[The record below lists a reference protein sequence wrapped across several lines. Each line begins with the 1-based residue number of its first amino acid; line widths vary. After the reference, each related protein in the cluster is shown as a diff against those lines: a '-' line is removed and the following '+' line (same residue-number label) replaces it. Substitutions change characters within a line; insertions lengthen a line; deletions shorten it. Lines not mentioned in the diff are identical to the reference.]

1 MDGGWIGRGVGG
13 REGAGGVWWVEMEGP
28 TRRVARGGRVLNRG
42 WGVVGAHLV
51 LPAEVGDVAVELGLD
66 LAPLLLEHDELLV
79 DETRHLVVVPAGGEG
94 GSSSAVEE
102 PGTHAMGETRA
113 RAGRAPVVF
122 DLRLLPGRLLCDLS
136 LERGDVDLT
145 GEGRGVGGVSRA
157 GGVGLGRP
165 RDVAQMWFPSRNGGF
180 GSRPRTHPLGAHL
193 GVVHQREALL
203 HVETLGPGEALAS
216 NRRKNHR
223 DSGGSVVSGRRV
235 GFNGGSRAERTRRD
249 ERTAAHVMLR
259 LPGLQGG
266 SGEGSV
272 LL

>member
-1 MDGGWIGRGVGG
+1 MDGGWSGG
-13 REGAGGVWWVEMEGP
+13 GECEGADGRWEWRRRRAEG
-28 TRRVARGGRVLNRG
+28 ARGGAFYIGV
-42 WGVVGAHLV
+42 GVVGAHLV
-51 LPAEVGDVAVELGLD
+51 LPSEVGDVAVERSLD

-79 DETRHLVVVPAGGEG
+79 DETRHFVVVPAGSEG
-94 GSSSAVEE
+94 GRAVGIVVSG
-102 PGTHAMGETRA
+102 GTGRATDGDGKTRA
-113 RAGRAPVVF
+113 RAGRTPVVF

-157 GGVGLGRP
+157 GEEGLGHP
-165 RDVAQMWFPSRNGGF
+165 RGVAQMWFPSRNGGF

-193 GVVHQREALL
+193 GVVHQREALF

-235 GFNGGSRAERTRRD
+235 GF
-249 ERTAAHVMLR
+249 
-259 LPGLQGG
+259 
-266 SGEGSV
+266 
-272 LL
+272 

>member
-1 MDGGWIGRGVGG
+1 M
-13 REGAGGVWWVEMEGP
+13 
-28 TRRVARGGRVLNRG
+28 
-42 WGVVGAHLV
+42 VGAHLV

-79 DETRHLVVVPAGGEG
+79 DETRHLVVVPAGGERG
-94 GSSSAVEE
+94 GRRRHRRQRWRNGDAR
-102 PGTHAMGETRA
+102 PTAMGETRA

-235 GFNGGSRAERTRRD
+235 GFNGGGRAERDAKNRCC
-249 ERTAAHVMLR
+249 
-259 LPGLQGG
+259 
-266 SGEGSV
+266 
-272 LL
+272 

>member
-1 MDGGWIGRGVGG
+1 M
-13 REGAGGVWWVEMEGP
+13 
-28 TRRVARGGRVLNRG
+28 
-42 WGVVGAHLV
+42 GAHLV

-94 GSSSAVEE
+94 GSSSAWSSAVEE
-102 PGTHAMGETRA
+102 RGGATDGDGGDA

-157 GGVGLGRP
+157 SGVGLGRP

-235 GFNGGSRAERTRRD
+235 GFNGGSRAERDAKNRSCLCCGFHYRGEVAKEVFCCEMSRRF
-249 ERTAAHVMLR
+249 RR
-259 LPGLQGG
+259 FP
-266 SGEGSV
+266 
-272 LL
+272 